1 MIKKIF
7 KNTIGI
13 IFVLLFFYA
22 FQQAFISWDTA
33 PAPEL
38 PECIDGTVRSEYG
51 NCVLP
56 EELRNDE

>member
-7 KNTIGI
+7 KNTLAI

-22 FQQAFISWDTA
+22 FQQAFIAWDTA
-33 PAPEL
+33 PAPAL